1 MDTSKFDHVDL
12 AFFAL
17 FALVALIF
25 MTDGWRTRRKQ
36 NRRFAAL
43 ARASG
48 SPVVQVDKF
57 EHYFVQTLRGHTL
70 VVTEKLVSTGSG
82 RSSSSSYKLITST
95 ALRSKAWQLHFFRVR
110 PRASIE
116 RWFVN
121 KLKARHANTVPALSV
136 TNDDF
141 ASDFAIENTGAGL
154 PDNWFD
160 KSAQIAI
167 RSFYVQPE
175 NIAALDLEALVAE
188 QGQLEHRLSTPY
200 KSLNAENLAELLAR
214 LTDVAEAFDEAARSA
229 SQFH

>member
-1 MDTSKFDHVDL
+1 MDESKLNDL
-12 AFFAL
+12 DLMFFAA
-17 FALVALIF
+17 FAIVVLIF

-48 SPVVQVDKF
+48 SPVVKVDEF
-57 EHYFVQTLRGHTL
+57 EHYFVQTLRGRTL
-70 VVTEKLVSTGSG
+70 KVTEKLVSTGSG

-95 ALRSKAWQLHFFRVR
+95 ALHSKAWQLHFFRVR

-116 RWFVN
+116 RWFVD
-121 KLKARHANTVPALSV
+121 KLKARLANKAPAFSV
-136 TNDDF
+136 SNGDF

-154 PDNWFD
+154 PDDWLD
-160 KSAQIAI
+160 KSAQSAI
-167 RSFYVQPE
+167 RNFYNQPE
-175 NIAALDLEALVAE
+175 NIATLDLEALVAE

-200 KSLNAENLAELLAR
+200 KSLNADNLAELLVR